1 MISKLSSQV
10 GQQLPEFI
18 RSDYPMFVS
27 FLEAYYEYVAANTIQ
42 GNLNTAKDLDE
53 TLDIFIESFK
63 RDFAV
68 NIPDMQKLST
78 KEFLRNAKAFYT
90 SKGTEASFRFL
101 FRAMYGKEIGI
112 SYPEQS
118 ILRASDGR
126 WNQEVSSII
135 SVVTGDPFSC
145 TGQKVK
151 INSSMT
157 SIVKVVNRVKALPD
171 GLYEIFYDTGG
182 YLKASAGD
190 TVTFEDFAGI
200 IGYAIDHVV
209 INKKGAGF
217 RVGQLFSING
227 SGGTGAKIRVTRVDS
242 DGGILYM
249 KPVLFGSGY
258 SGAPYFATILPRTT
272 TAVLSDWNMIQN
284 TTEGTTD
291 GGYVFNYAYSDE
303 YAAGYDGDI
312 LSSFFT
318 DSSVPPNAGVIDDA
332 DTANIEVRFGGLAK
346 YPGFFSTANGFPS
359 DENKLQDNYYY
370 QIYSYVL
377 KLDEQLETYRS
388 MVKSLLHP
396 AGMALF
402 AEYELLTEV
411 DGLSQIDLLDKFL
424 QIRFNDTVN
433 PDDSAKLIDFIKS
446 LQDTVSMDDTKYIYD
461 RKVLADSI
469 TMGEEGT
476 MIQYSPGDY
485 GNYPTEYYFDP
496 TEHYTEPVIISTTN
510 F

>member
-1 MISKLSSQV
+1 
-10 GQQLPEFI
+10 
-18 RSDYPMFVS
+18 
-27 FLEAYYEYVAANTIQ
+27 
-42 GNLNTAKDLDE
+42 
-53 TLDIFIESFK
+53 
-63 RDFAV
+63 
-68 NIPDMQKLST
+68 
-78 KEFLRNAKAFYT
+78 
-90 SKGTEASFRFL
+90 
-101 FRAMYGKEIGI
+101 
-112 SYPEQS
+112 
-118 ILRASDGR
+118 
-126 WNQEVSSII
+126 
-135 SVVTGDPFSC
+135 
-145 TGQKVK
+145 
-151 INSSMT
+151 
-157 SIVKVVNRVKALPD
+157 
-171 GLYEIFYDTGG
+171 
-182 YLKASAGD
+182 
-190 TVTFEDFAGI
+190 
-200 IGYAIDHVV
+200 
-209 INKKGAGF
+209 
-217 RVGQLFSING
+217 
-227 SGGTGAKIRVTRVDS
+227 
-242 DGGILYM
+242 
-249 KPVLFGSGY
+249 
-258 SGAPYFATILPRTT
+258 
-272 TAVLSDWNMIQN
+272 MIQN

-446 LQDTVSMDDTKYIYD
+446 LQDTVSIDDTKYIYD